1 MATASVVRCGMAP
14 WPPEPLTFISKASE
28 AAIMGPPSGV
38 TLLGGLEDEPHGAAQ
53 PFAQV
58 ILAEGASGADE
69 HARMPIVAAGV
80 HLPVYLRGER
90 KIRRFMDRQS
100 VHVGPQGNCRP
111 VASST
116 PQGGDDTVLGDAGL
130 YLQRQA
136 VQSVEYLLGGLLGVE
151 AELRLS
157 VYVAPEGD
165 DILPE
170 AFPDLLFEALEP
182 LGYFHG
188 ASFPRHN
195 CLPLPHPYSSEYCP
209 RPRAPR
215 SRLLGASLTLPAPGP

>member
-1 MATASVVRCGMAP
+1 MAARALDHYLEGVRGGHYGAG
-14 WPPEPLTFISKASE
+14 LRRRYSKLQSRPQMQREDLAHVLGD
-28 AAIMGPPSGV
+28 ALLDHGPPSGV

-58 ILAEGASGADE
+58 ILAEGASSADE
-69 HARMPIVAAGV
+69 HARMPVVAAGV

-90 KIRRFMDRQS
+90 KIRRLMDRQS
-100 VHVGPQGNCRP
+100 VHVGPQGHCRP

-116 PQGGDDTVLGDAGL
+116 LQGCDDTVLGNAGL

-136 VQSVEYLLGGLLGVE
+136 VQSVEYLLGGLFGVE
-151 AELRLS
+151 AELGLS
-157 VYVAPEGD
+157 MYVAPEDD
-165 DILPE
+165 DIVPE
-170 AFPDLLFEALEP
+170 ALPDLLFEALEP

-195 CLPLPHPYSSEYCP
+195 CLPLL
-209 RPRAPR
+209 AP
-215 SRLLGASLTLPAPGP
+215 LF